1 MIEALSRYG
10 TVIDEKKLEERL
22 VVVEAARS
30 WSPRVVS
37 RLEMLLR
44 SGTDEA
50 LYRINP
56 IEFAREK
63 SIAEAEGIDLF
74 LHACVAGLFDMDWL
88 LVCPMCSD
96 VVESFRSLR
105 KLHTHFHCHLCQS
118 DYDAALDDYIT
129 VTFTVSTTVRSI
141 RFHRPDALS
150 AWDYVF
156 HYKLTSGGMLPDGV
170 PWSEAA
176 KQLVR
181 VLTRIEPGSTLSL
194 EVDAVEGALL
204 GQDFESDAQF
214 LFPVASGVDAALP
227 HVSVTLDRGQCM
239 AAPANIAP
247 GKVVFDVH
255 NAGKLPVIFGI
266 LQLPV
271 ATFQRQK
278 LRFGPSLSGKRLLTT
293 QTFRDFFRSEVIGA
307 TEGIAVLDVTLVF
320 TDLKGSTA
328 LYERIGDLNAY
339 IQVQRHFQHLL
350 DATVRHNGAVTK
362 TIGDAVMAA
371 FLTSAD
377 AVRAALDM
385 RETVEELNRDRP
397 QRDFILKI
405 GVHRGAAIAVTLNER
420 LDYFGQT
427 VNIAARV
434 QNLAD
439 GDEICITEDV
449 YRAPAVAEIIAPYP
463 MVKSEAELK
472 GVSKAMSVYH
482 LGRMKT

>member
-1 MIEALSRYG
+1 M
-10 TVIDEKKLEERL
+10 IDEKKLEERL
-22 VVVEAARS
+22 VALEAAKS

-56 IEFAREK
+56 IQFATEK
-63 SIAEAEGIDLF
+63 SIAEAEAIDLF

-129 VTFTVSTTVRSI
+129 VTFTVSPAVRGI
-141 RFHRPDALS
+141 RFHNPDALS

-156 HYKLTSGGMLPDGV
+156 NYRMTPGGIMPDGV
-170 PWSEAA
+170 PWSEVA
-176 KQLVR
+176 KGLMR
-181 VLTRIEPGSTLSL
+181 VVTRIEPGSAANL
-194 EVDAVEGALL
+194 EVDAAEGALL
-204 GQDFESDAQF
+204 GQAFDSDAQF
-214 LFPVASGVDAALP
+214 LIPVARRAAVTPSQVPVTRVPVILDSGTCV
-227 HVSVTLDRGQCM
+227 
-239 AAPANIAP
+239 PATADIAP
-247 GKVVFDVH
+247 GKVVFEVR
-255 NAGKLPVIFGI
+255 NADTLPTVFGI
-266 LQLPV
+266 LQLPM
-271 ATFQRQK
+271 ASTERPK
-278 LRFGPSLSGKRLLTT
+278 LRFAPSLSGKRVLMT
-293 QTFRDFFRSEVIGA
+293 QTFRDFFRSEVISA
-307 TEGIAVLDVTLVF
+307 TEGIAVLDVALVF

-371 FLTSAD
+371 FSTSAD
-377 AVRAALDM
+377 AVQAALDM
-385 RETVEELNRDRP
+385 REAVDQLNRDRP

-405 GVHRGAAIAVTLNER
+405 GVHRGASIAVTLNER

-439 GDEICITEDV
+439 GDEICITEEV
-449 YRAPAVAEIIAPYP
+449 YGAPAVAEIIAPYK
-463 MVKSEAELK
+463 VAKSEAQLK
-472 GVSKAMSVYH
+472 GVSKAMSVYR
-482 LGRMKT
+482 LARMAS

>member
-247 GKVVFDVH
+247 GKVVFDIH

>member
-1 MIEALSRYG
+1 MIEVLSRCNAM
-10 TVIDEKKLEERL
+10 IDEKKLEERL
-22 VVVEAARS
+22 VALEAAKS

-56 IEFAREK
+56 IQFATEK

-129 VTFTVSTTVRSI
+129 VTFTVSPAVRSI
-141 RFHRPDALS
+141 RFHKPDALS

-156 HYKLTSGGMLPDGV
+156 YYKMTPGGVMPDGV
-170 PWSEAA
+170 PWSEATKGLMRA
-176 KQLVR
+176 
-181 VLTRIEPGSTLSL
+181 LTRIEPGSAANL
-194 EVDAVEGALL
+194 EVDAAEGGLL

-214 LFPVASGVDAALP
+214 FFPVARGAGVTPP
-227 HVSVTLDRGQCM
+227 HVPVILDCGKCVP
-239 AAPANIAP
+239 ATANIAP
-247 GKVVFDVH
+247 GKVVFEVR
-255 NAGKLPVIFGI
+255 NAGKLPVVFGI
-266 LQLPV
+266 LQLPM
-271 ATFQRQK
+271 ATFQRPK
-278 LRFGPSLSGKRLLTT
+278 LHFTPSLSGKRLLMT
-293 QTFRDFFRSEVIGA
+293 QTFRDFFRSEVISA

-350 DATVRHNGAVTK
+350 DATVRHNGAAT
-362 TIGDAVMAA
+362 T
-371 FLTSAD
+371 
-377 AVRAALDM
+377 
-385 RETVEELNRDRP
+385 
-397 QRDFILKI
+397 RDFILKI
-405 GVHRGAAIAVTLNER
+405 GVHRGASIAVTLNER

-439 GDEICITEDV
+439 GDEICITEEV
-449 YRAPAVAEIIAPYP
+449 YGAPAVAEIIAPYP
-463 MVKSEAELK
+463 VAKSEAELK

-482 LGRMKT
+482 LARMAS

>member
-1 MIEALSRYG
+1 MIEVLSRCNAM
-10 TVIDEKKLEERL
+10 IDEKKLEERL
-22 VVVEAARS
+22 VALEAAKS

-37 RLEMLLR
+37 RLETLLR
-44 SGTDEA
+44 AGTDEA

-56 IEFAREK
+56 IQFATEK
-63 SIAEAEGIDLF
+63 SIAEAEAIDLF
-74 LHACVAGLFDMDWL
+74 LHGCMVGLFDMDWM

-118 DYDAALDDYIT
+118 DYDAALDDYIA
-129 VTFTVSTTVRSI
+129 VTFTVSPAVRGI
-141 RFHRPDALS
+141 RFHQPDALS
-150 AWDYVF
+150 AWDFVF
-156 HYKLTSGGMLPDGV
+156 HYKLTPGGLLPDGM
-170 PWSEAA
+170 PWREAA
-176 KQLVR
+176 KGLVR
-181 VLTRIEPGSTLSL
+181 VLTRIEPGSGVNL
-194 EVDAVEGALL
+194 EIDAAEGALL

-214 LFPVASGVDAALP
+214 FFPVASRAGATP
-227 HVSVTLDRGQCM
+227 SHVPVTLDSGRCL
-239 AAPANIAP
+239 AAATDIAP
-247 GKVVFDVH
+247 GKVVFEVR
-255 NAGKLPVIFGI
+255 NTGSLPVVFGI
-266 LQLPV
+266 LQLPS
-271 ATFQRQK
+271 ATAQRPK
-278 LRFGPSLSGKRLLTT
+278 LRFMPALSGKRLLMT

-350 DATVRHNGAVTK
+350 DVTVRHDGAVTK

-371 FLTSAD
+371 FSTSAD
-377 AVRAALDM
+377 AVQAALEM
-385 RETVEELNRDRP
+385 REAVDQLNRDRP

-405 GVHRGAAIAVTLNER
+405 GVHRGASIAVTLNDR

-449 YRAPAVAEIIAPYP
+449 YGAPDVADIIAPYP
-463 MVKSEAELK
+463 LTKSEAELK
-472 GVSKAMSVYH
+472 GVSKAISVYR
-482 LGRMKT
+482 LARMAS

>member
-1 MIEALSRYG
+1 M
-10 TVIDEKKLEERL
+10 IDEKRLEERL
-22 VVVEAARS
+22 VTLEAAKS

-50 LYRINP
+50 LYRVNP
-56 IEFAREK
+56 IQFATEK
-63 SIAEAEGIDLF
+63 SIAEAEAIDLF

-105 KLHTHFHCHLCQS
+105 KLHTHFHCHLCQC

-129 VTFTVSTTVRSI
+129 VTFTVSPAVRNI
-141 RFHRPDALS
+141 RFHRSDALS

-156 HYKLTSGGMLPDGV
+156 YYKFTSGGILPDGV

-176 KQLVR
+176 KGLVR
-181 VLTRIEPGSTLSL
+181 VLTRIEPGATASL
-194 EVDAVEGALL
+194 EVDAVEGALV

-214 LFPVASGVDAALP
+214 FFPVATGAGVMPPGVPVVLDGGKCEAAA
-227 HVSVTLDRGQCM
+227 T
-239 AAPANIAP
+239 NIAP
-247 GKVVFDVH
+247 GKVGFEVR
-255 NAGKLPVIFGI
+255 NAGKLPVVFGI
-266 LQLPV
+266 MQLPT
-271 ATFQRQK
+271 ATFQRPK
-278 LRFGPSLSGKRLLTT
+278 LHFAPSLSGKRLLMT
-293 QTFRDFFRSEVIGA
+293 QTFRDFYRSEVISA

-350 DATVRHNGAVTK
+350 DATVRHNGAITK

-371 FLTSAD
+371 FSTSAD
-377 AVRAALDM
+377 AMRAALDM
-385 RETVEELNRDRP
+385 REAVDQLNRDRP

-405 GVHRGAAIAVTLNER
+405 GVHRGASIAVTLNER

-439 GDEICITEDV
+439 GDEICITEEV
-449 YRAPAVAEIIAPYP
+449 YGAPAVAEIIAPYP
-463 MVKSEAELK
+463 VTKSEAELK
-472 GVSKAMSVYH
+472 GVSQAMSVYH
-482 LGRMKT
+482 LARMAS

>member
-1 MIEALSRYG
+1 M
-10 TVIDEKKLEERL
+10 IDEKKLEERL
-22 VVVEAARS
+22 VALEAAKS

-56 IEFAREK
+56 IQFATEK
-63 SIAEAEGIDLF
+63 SIAEAEAIDLF

-118 DYDAALDDYIT
+118 DYQAALDDYIT
-129 VTFTVSTTVRSI
+129 VTFTVSPAVRSI
-141 RFHRPDALS
+141 RFHNPDALS
-150 AWDYVF
+150 AWDYLF
-156 HYKLTSGGMLPDGV
+156 WHKFTPGGVIPDGV
-170 PWSEAA
+170 PWREAA
-176 KQLVR
+176 KALVR
-181 VLTRIEPGSTLSL
+181 ALTRIEPNCSASL
-194 EVDAVEGALL
+194 EVDAVEGGLL
-204 GQDFESDAQF
+204 GQDFDSDAQF
-214 LFPVASGVDAALP
+214 FFPVASGAGITPP
-227 HVSVTLDRGQCM
+227 HVPVMLDGGTCV
-239 AAPANIAP
+239 ATTANVAP
-247 GKVVFDVH
+247 GKVVFDVR
-255 NAGKLPVIFGI
+255 NAGKLPVVFGI
-266 LQLPV
+266 LQLPI
-271 ATFQRQK
+271 AAFQRPK
-278 LRFGPSLSGKRLLTT
+278 LHFTPSLSGKRLLMT
-293 QTFRDFFRSEVIGA
+293 QTFRDFFRSEVISA

-350 DATVRHNGAVTK
+350 DATVAHHGAVTK

-371 FLTSAD
+371 FSTSAD
-377 AVRAALDM
+377 AVQAALAM
-385 RETVEELNRDRP
+385 REAVDQLNRDRA

-405 GVHRGAAIAVTLNER
+405 GVHRGASIAVTLNER

-439 GDEICITEDV
+439 GDEICITEEV
-449 YRAPAVAEIIAPYP
+449 HGAPAVAEIIAPYP
-463 MVKSEAELK
+463 VAKREAALK

-482 LGRMKT
+482 LARMAS

>member
-1 MIEALSRYG
+1 M
-10 TVIDEKKLEERL
+10 IDEKKLEERL
-22 VVVEAARS
+22 VALEAAKS

-37 RLEMLLR
+37 RLETLLR

-56 IEFAREK
+56 IHFATEK
-63 SIAEAEGIDLF
+63 SIAEPEAIDLF
-74 LHACVAGLFDMDWL
+74 LHACVAGLFDMDWQ

-118 DYDAALDDYIT
+118 DYDAALDDYIM
-129 VTFTVSTTVRSI
+129 VTFTVSPAVRGI
-141 RFHRPDALS
+141 RFHKPDALS

-156 HYKLTSGGMLPDGV
+156 HYKFAPDGVLPDGV
-170 PWSEAA
+170 PWNEAA
-176 KQLVR
+176 KALVR
-181 VLTRIEPGSTLSL
+181 VLTRIEPGSVASL
-194 EVDAVEGALL
+194 EVDATEGALFV
-204 GQDFESDAQF
+204 QDFESDAHF
-214 LFPVASGVDAALP
+214 FFPVETSADVAPP
-227 HVSVTLDRGQCM
+227 HVPVMLEAGKCV
-239 AAPANIAP
+239 AATANIAP
-247 GKVVFDVH
+247 GKVVFEVR
-255 NAGKLPVIFGI
+255 NAGKLPVVFGI
-266 LQLPV
+266 LQLP
-271 ATFQRQK
+271 TTSFQRPK
-278 LRFGPSLSGKRLLTT
+278 LHFAPSLSGKRLLMT
-293 QTFRDFFRSEVIGA
+293 QTFRDFFRSEVISA

-377 AVRAALDM
+377 AVQAALDM
-385 RETVEELNRDRP
+385 REAVDQLNRDRP

-405 GVHRGAAIAVTLNER
+405 GVHRGASIAVTLNER

-439 GDEICITEDV
+439 GDEICITEEV
-449 YRAPAVAEIIAPYP
+449 YGTPGVAEIIAPYP
-463 MVKSEAELK
+463 VAKSEAELR
-472 GVSKAMSVYH
+472 GVSKAMSVYR
-482 LGRMKT
+482 LARMAS

>member
-1 MIEALSRYG
+1 M
-10 TVIDEKKLEERL
+10 IDEKKLEERL
-22 VVVEAARS
+22 VALEAAKS

-44 SGTDEA
+44 SGPDEA

-56 IEFAREK
+56 VQFAADK
-63 SIAEAEGIDLF
+63 SIAEAEAVDLF

-118 DYDAALDDYIT
+118 DYEAALDDYIT
-129 VTFTVSTTVRSI
+129 VTFTVSPAVRGI
-141 RFHRPDALS
+141 RFHQPDALS

-156 HYKLTSGGMLPDGV
+156 SYKITPGGIMPDGV
-170 PWSEAA
+170 PWREAA
-176 KQLVR
+176 KGLVR
-181 VLTRIEPGSTLSL
+181 VLTRIEPDSVVHL
-194 EVDAVEGALL
+194 EVDAAEGALL

-214 LFPVASGVDAALP
+214 FFPVAGEAGASGARVTPP
-227 HVSVTLDRGQCM
+227 HVPVILDRGTCT
-239 AAPANIAP
+239 APAATIAP
-247 GKVVFDVH
+247 GKVVFDVR
-255 NAGKLPVIFGI
+255 NAGTLPVVFGI
-266 LQLPV
+266 LQLP
-271 ATFQRQK
+271 AAAFDRPK
-278 LRFGPSLSGKRLLTT
+278 LRFTPALSGKRLLMT
-293 QTFRDFFRSEVIGA
+293 QTFRDVFRSEVISA

-371 FLTSAD
+371 FSTSAD
-377 AVRAALDM
+377 AVQAALEM
-385 RETVEELNRDRP
+385 REAVDQLNRDRP

-405 GVHRGAAIAVTLNER
+405 GVHRGASIAVTLNER

-449 YRAPAVAEIIAPYP
+449 YRAPAVADIIASYP
-463 MVKSEAELK
+463 VAKSEAELK

-482 LGRMKT
+482 LARMAS

>member
-1 MIEALSRYG
+1 M
-10 TVIDEKKLEERL
+10 IDEKKLEERL
-22 VVVEAARS
+22 VALEAAKS

-44 SGTDEA
+44 SGPDEA

-56 IEFAREK
+56 IQFATEK
-63 SIAEAEGIDLF
+63 SIAEAEAIDLF

-96 VVESFRSLR
+96 VVESFRTLR

-118 DYDAALDDYIT
+118 DYEAALDDYIA
-129 VTFTVSTTVRSI
+129 VTFTVSPAVRGI
-141 RFHRPDALS
+141 RFHQPDGLS
-150 AWDYVF
+150 AWDFVF
-156 HYKLTSGGMLPDGV
+156 HYKMTPGGVLPDGV

-176 KQLVR
+176 KGLVR
-181 VLTRIEPGSTLSL
+181 ALTRIEPGSVANL
-194 EVDAVEGALL
+194 EIDAAEGALL

-214 LFPVASGVDAALP
+214 FIPVASGAAVP
-227 HVSVTLDRGQCM
+227 PSHVPVILDGGTCV
-239 AAPANIAP
+239 AAAADVAP
-247 GKVVFDVH
+247 GKLVFDVR
-255 NAGKLPVIFGI
+255 NAGKLPVVFGI
-266 LQLPV
+266 LQLPM
-271 ATFQRQK
+271 ATFQRPK
-278 LRFGPSLSGKRLLTT
+278 LRFTPALSGKRLLMT
-293 QTFRDFFRSEVIGA
+293 QTFRDFFRSEVISA

-371 FLTSAD
+371 FVTSAD
-377 AVRAALDM
+377 ALRAALDM
-385 RETVEELNRDRP
+385 REAVDELNRDRP

-439 GDEICITEDV
+439 GDEICLTEEV
-449 YRAPAVAEIIAPYP
+449 YGAPSVAEIIAPYP
-463 MVKSEAELK
+463 VAKSEAALK

-482 LGRMKT
+482 LARMASLVES